1 MDTNHRF
8 IRALKRQP
16 VDKTPVWIMRQAGR
30 YLPEYLKTRDK
41 AGDFMTLCKT
51 PELACEVML
60 QPITRYALDAAILFS
75 DILTIPDAMGMGVS
89 IVEQRG
95 PVFAKTIK
103 SWADVED
110 LPAIDPGT
118 ELNYVMDAVQLIK
131 SSLAGRLPLI
141 GFSGSPFTLATY
153 MVEGQGTHTFYE
165 IKKMLYSAPEL
176 LHRLLAKL
184 TSSIQSYLHAQIT
197 HGVDAVMV
205 FDTWGGVLS
214 TRDYHQFS
222 LVYMQEIVNY
232 LKTQAPDIPIILFTK
247 GGGQW
252 LETIAETGCQCVGL
266 DWTCDMNEAKRR
278 VGKQVALQGNLDPV
292 VLLAPPAVII
302 EKTKQLLDD
311 YGEGPGHVLNLGH
324 GILPHIPPEH
334 LAALIE
340 TVNDYSLKFHKN
352 GVVT

>member
-1 MDTNHRF
+1 MDTNYRF
-8 IRALKRQP
+8 IQALKRQP

-30 YLPEYLKTRDK
+30 YLPEYLRTRDK

-51 PELACEVML
+51 PELACEVTL

-103 SWADVED
+103 SLADVEA

-184 TSSIQSYLHAQIT
+184 TLSIQSYLHAQIT

-214 TRDYHQFS
+214 TRDYQQFS

-232 LKTQAPDIPIILFTK
+232 LKEQAPDIPIILFTK

-266 DWTCDMNEAKRR
+266 DWTCDINEAKRR

-324 GILPHIPPEH
+324 GILPQIPPEH

-340 TVNDYSLKFHKN
+340 TVNDYSRKFHKN
-352 GVVT
+352 SV